1 MQQPLSGFFGL
12 QWFEHTRGEWVWS
25 EELGVRSTIALLP
38 RCQAPPRRSLLPRR
52 NGEVARRA
60 DRGLLRIVQL
70 FRNVRAPYPPYS
82 SRATAPTRRRDQPA
96 RILRMPARRCRRPAI
111 NCVGGGAFSR
121 VLPHLRMGKLGLPGV
136 PPLNRTNPVR
146 DLHRSSSLLTPHSSL
161 KGGCRNSP

>member
-1 MQQPLSGFFGL
+1 M
-12 QWFEHTRGEWVWS
+12 ECGEWSV
-25 EELGVRSTIALLP
+25 EFIAARHPAP
-38 RCQAPPRRSLLPRR
+38 RRRSLLPRR

-121 VLPHLRMGKLGLPGV
+121 VLPHLRMGKLIMLCV

-146 DLHRSSSLLTPHSSL
+146 DLHRAPHSSLLTPNSKQAVATAPS
-161 KGGCRNSP
+161 RNDRAEDATLYMSWHME

>member
-1 MQQPLSGFFGL
+1 MECGD
-12 QWFEHTRGEWVWS
+12 WS
-25 EELGVRSTIALLP
+25 VEFIAARHP
-38 RCQAPPRRSLLPRR
+38 APRRQSLLPRR

-146 DLHRSSSLLTPHSSL
+146 DLHRRSSLLTPHSSL
-161 KGGCRNSP
+161 KRGCRNSPSCRATPRR